1 MIDRQESASSRRP
14 RFVFT
19 TPLAVALLTL
29 ILASDTASPTLRPNP
44 LLQPD
49 RVAQGILVE
58 PNAGDLEPP
67 SIADENEQADDGD
80 DSGESVPA
88 VIAPKPGII
97 QVVPAVPESRQEE
110 LERPGAR
117 QREMERG
124 DTRQEDL
131 EMPGGPGVQY

>member
-1 MIDRQESASSRRP
+1 MIDRQESASFRIRR
-14 RFVFT
+14 VVLT
-19 TPLAVALLTL
+19 TPFAVALLAL
-29 ILASDTASPTLRPNP
+29 ILGSETGSPTLRPNA

-49 RVAQGILVE
+49 RLAQGILVE

-67 SIADENEQADDGD
+67 SIADENEQDDDGD
-80 DSGESVPA
+80 DSGENVPA

-117 QREMERG
+117 QRELERG

-131 EMPGGPGVQY
+131 EMPGGPGVKY